1 MEFINRFV
9 HELYLIILY
18 KKIEKSYR
26 NFIFYKKYDV
36 ADKVTQYEYSDIKF
50 YVSYFMYNIYKYR
63 LSPGLHVS
71 INI

>member
-18 KKIEKSYR
+18 KKIEKLYR

-36 ADKVTQYEYSDIKF
+36 ADKVAQHENSNIKF
-50 YVSYFMYNIYKYR
+50 NVSSSIYNIYRYR
-63 LSPGLHVS
+63 LSLGLHVS